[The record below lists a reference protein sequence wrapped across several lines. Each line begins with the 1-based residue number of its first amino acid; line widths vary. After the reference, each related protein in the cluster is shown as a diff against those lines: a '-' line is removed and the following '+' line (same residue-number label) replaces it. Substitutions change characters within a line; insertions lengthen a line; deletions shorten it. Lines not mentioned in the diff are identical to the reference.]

1 MKLKDLPLKAMIW
14 NKHKRTQ
21 KTLYFITWILFL
33 PMVLL
38 QIINDGLEVIVSK
51 SAQLRT
57 NIVYTTFKMIYKK
70 EILESLEGVENGRIY
85 NKI

>member
-1 MKLKDLPLKAMIW
+1 MKLKDLPLKSKIW

-21 KTLYFITWILFL
+21 KILWIVTWILFL

-51 SAQLRT
+51 SAQLRN
-57 NIVYTTFKMIYKK
+57 NIVYTTFKIIYKK
-70 EILESLEGVENGRIY
+70 EILESLKGADNIE
-85 NKI
+85 

>member
-1 MKLKDLPLKAMIW
+1 MKLKDLPLKAKIW

-21 KTLYFITWILFL
+21 KTLWIITWILFL

-57 NIVYTTFKMIYKK
+57 NIVYTTFKIIYKK
-70 EILESLEGVENGRIY
+70 EILESLKGADNI
-85 NKI
+85 

>member
-1 MKLKDLPLKAMIW
+1 MKLKDLPLKAKIW

-21 KTLYFITWILFL
+21 KTLWIITWILFL

-57 NIVYTTFKMIYKK
+57 NIVYTTFKIIYKK
-70 EILESLEGVENGRIY
+70 EILESLKGADNIE
-85 NKI
+85 